1 MTTHSSHSS
10 YKAGITVLL
19 GESGEVQQPVQDVAF
34 VMSRLTDSLGQS
46 EIGQSTSAVISGR
59 TNTATSV
66 SQYKTKTNK
75 KQREYNSGEGRNKL
89 TKKKSTTVDST
100 SVYERTLHE

>member
-34 VMSRLTDSLGQS
+34 VMSGQPDSLGQIESGQEITLEVVGFRVSS
-46 EIGQSTSAVISGR
+46 ECTLESPR
-59 TNTATSV
+59 TTEEPC
-66 SQYKTKTNK
+66 
-75 KQREYNSGEGRNKL
+75 RELQCLNRLWS
-89 TKKKSTTVDST
+89 
-100 SVYERTLHE
+100 